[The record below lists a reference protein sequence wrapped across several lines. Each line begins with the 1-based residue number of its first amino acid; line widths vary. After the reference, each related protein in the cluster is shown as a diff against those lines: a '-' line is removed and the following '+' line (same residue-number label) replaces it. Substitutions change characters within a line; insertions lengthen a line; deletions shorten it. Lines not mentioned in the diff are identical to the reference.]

1 MGNILLNKTLLSLA
15 FSGLSCA
22 LLHFIKNI
30 LLNDV
35 LIVLDLG
42 AVHRVICKVASLQM
56 WPVRQVFSKLLRSFV
71 LAGMKHLPEVVGV
84 Q

>member
-56 WPVRQVFSKLLRSFV
+56 WPVRQVKLLRSFV
-71 LAGMKHLPEVVGV
+71 FAGMKHLPEVVGV